1 MRKTVVIDYLPE
13 KVKEYGKPY
22 ALVSVDVIRAT
33 TTAVTCVALGRG
45 CYPAPS
51 VEAALTLAGR
61 LQDPLLVGEVGGI
74 MPAGFHLNNSP
85 ASLAKRSD
93 QDRPMI
99 LVSSSGTRLMCA
111 AQEDQQ
117 MYVACLRN
125 YSAQVDY
132 LATHHD
138 QVALIGAGTK
148 GEFREEDQLCC
159 AWIAEGL
166 LKMGYEAADARTTA
180 IIERWRGKPVEL
192 IVEGASVEY
201 LRRTDQLQDLDFILA
216 HIDDLNEVYQMEG
229 EQLVKIASSSL
240 SL

>member
-13 KVKEYGKPY
+13 KVKEYGQPY

-33 TTAVTCVALGRG
+33 TTAVTCVALGRR

-51 VEAALTLAGR
+51 VEAALALAGQ

-74 MPAGFHLNNSP
+74 MPPGFHLNNSP
-85 ASLAKRSD
+85 ASLTKRND
-93 QDRPMI
+93 RDRPMI

-111 AQEDQQ
+111 AQVDQP

-132 LATHHD
+132 LATHHN

-180 IIERWRGKPVEL
+180 IIERWSGKPVEV
-192 IVEGASVEY
+192 IVDGPSVEY

-229 EQLVKIASSSL
+229 EQLVKIAMGG
-240 SL
+240 